1 MFWEGTLQRRSPIPL
16 SASSGTLVMS
26 AIMGNRPVMA
36 GTVVVSR
43 SKEETETAHSPE
55 IAGVKGAQ
63 SYTAAV
69 LWPAGGR
76 APRSPFGSQ
85 GSAPGLAAVRL
96 ALWGPMQ
103 ECPAP
108 FPRPHAG

>member
-1 MFWEGTLQRRSPIPL
+1 M
-16 SASSGTLVMS
+16 
-26 AIMGNRPVMA
+26 
-36 GTVVVSR
+36 TVVASR

-55 IAGVKGAQ
+55 IADVKGAGVKGAQ

-76 APRSPFGSQ
+76 APGSPFGSQ

-108 FPRPHAG
+108 FPRPWAG